1 MTRLRQDYEPRDEC
15 SHEHEVV
22 NAVLA
27 GAWPQRCDDRLVS
40 HAAGCDVCRE
50 VSRVAVLLRADLES
64 SRIDVHVPAAGQ
76 VWWRAAVRARLES
89 TQAAARPMTWMH
101 AITGAIVV
109 GALLA
114 ALTAIWPKL
123 PAVLSLIRTLS
134 AELFPRPDVTSA
146 IAGGLAQSA
155 TIGVIGLVV
164 AALLLLAP
172 LALYF
177 ALAND

>member
-1 MTRLRQDYEPRDEC
+1 MTDLREGYGAAEC
-15 SHEHEVV
+15 PLEQQVV

-27 GAWPQRCDDRLVS
+27 GAWPHRCDESLIA
-40 HAAGCDVCRE
+40 HAQICDVCRE
-50 VSRVAVLLRADLES
+50 VAGVAVLLREDLES

-101 AITGAIVV
+101 AITAATVLGVF
-109 GALLA
+109 LA
-114 ALTAIWPKL
+114 ALTAMWPRV
-123 PAVLSLIRTLS
+123 PAVFAVLRSLSS
-134 AELFPRPDVTSA
+134 ELWPSPDVTTA

-155 TIGVIGLVV
+155 TMGVVGLIA

-172 LALYF
+172 LAVYF
-177 ALAND
+177 ALSDD